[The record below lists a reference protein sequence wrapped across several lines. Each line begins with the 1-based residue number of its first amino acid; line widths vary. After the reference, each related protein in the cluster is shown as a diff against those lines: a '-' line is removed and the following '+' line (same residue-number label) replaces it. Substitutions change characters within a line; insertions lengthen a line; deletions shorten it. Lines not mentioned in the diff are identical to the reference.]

1 MDENTLPS
9 DLAARPR
16 SQEGGVPVPFACEHE
31 DGGFGLREVSKRRA
45 IRCALSRIC
54 GLCGI
59 SLGWPVA
66 FLGSPEEV
74 DDNALHFPPV
84 HEACADAAL
93 SLYPALGAGVLAID
107 GPPDAWVLLTT
118 GGAQSYHEVGYRPGD
133 VLLGGRESAGVPDE
147 VHASAELRVR
157 VPMVAGRRALN
168 LVTALAIVLGEALRQ
183 TGGFPS

>member
-16 SQEGGVPVPFACEHE
+16 SQEAGVPVPFACEDE
-31 DGGFGLREVSKRRA
+31 DGGFDIREVSKRRA

-66 FLGSPEEV
+66 FLGSPAEV
-74 DDNALHFPPV
+74 DENALHFPPL
-84 HEACADAAL
+84 HEACAEAAL

-107 GPPDAWVLLTT
+107 GPPEAWVLLTT
-118 GGAQSYHEVGYRPGD
+118 GGFELERPADRHGD
-133 VLLGGRESAGVPDE
+133 QRVVFHPNSV
-147 VHASAELRVR
+147 AE
-157 VPMVAGRRALN
+157 RR
-168 LVTALAIVLGEALRQ
+168 TADRR
-183 TGGFPS
+183 